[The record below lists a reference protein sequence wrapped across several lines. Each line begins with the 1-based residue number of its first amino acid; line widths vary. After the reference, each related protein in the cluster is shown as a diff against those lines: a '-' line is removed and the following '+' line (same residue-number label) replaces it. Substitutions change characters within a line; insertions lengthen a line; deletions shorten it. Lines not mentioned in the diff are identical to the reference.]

1 MKPGIYRDVDTAVYF
16 ADPCPEPSFSQSI
29 GKLLIDH
36 SPLHAKLAHP
46 RLTPPPLADDEEVEK
61 YVKAQ
66 AIGNAAHAMI
76 LGRGKVIATIDADD
90 FRTKDAKAERDSAT
104 KAGKTPVLKKHVDA
118 AGEMV
123 TEAWMQLAQHE
134 AADAF
139 QNGAGE
145 VMLVW
150 QEEGLWFRQLID
162 WLHDDLCTVDDF
174 KTTGLSAAPHAIAKL
189 MADADWP
196 LQAAMAER
204 GLDVLDPKNA
214 GRRRFRFVAQ
224 ENTKPYALTVAQ
236 IGEGALTMGRKRLE
250 VAIELWRRCMRAN
263 FWPGY
268 TTRVVMPDYPA
279 WAESRWLEREENEFS
294 SSNVLMAG

>member
-1 MKPGIYRDVDTAVYF
+1 MKPGIYRDFDSAAYY

-29 GKLLIDH
+29 GKLLIDY
-36 SPLHAKLAHP
+36 SPQHARLAHP
-46 RLTPPPLADDEEVEK
+46 RLTPRLADDEEAEK

-66 AIGNAAHAMI
+66 AIGNAAHAMM
-76 LGRGKVIATIDADD
+76 LGRGKIIATIDADD

-118 AGEMV
+118 AAEMV
-123 TEAWMQLAQHE
+123 MAAWQQLKVHE

-139 QNGAGE
+139 RDGAGE

-150 QEEGLWFRQLID
+150 QEEGIWFRQLVD
-162 WLHDDLCTVDDF
+162 WLHDDLLTVDDF

-196 LQAAMAER
+196 FQAAMAER
-204 GLDVLDPKNA
+204 GLNVLDPKNA
-214 GRRRFRFVAQ
+214 GRRCFRFVAQ
-224 ENTKPYALTVAQ
+224 ENSPPYALTVAQ

-250 VAIELWRRCMRAN
+250 VAIELWRRCMRAD

-268 TTRVVMPDYPA
+268 TARVVMPDYPQ
-279 WAESRWLEREENEFS
+279 WAETKWLEREETEFNG
-294 SSNVLMAG
+294 SNILMAG